1 MRQVDLKEPI
11 TQLIVQFRIHGHGS
25 IRDLDFRH
33 QVEDELRVALQ
44 EHDLGMVDGGD
55 IGSGSVNVFAIVDP
69 DRWETAWATVRSK
82 LIDLELLQRAVVARQ
97 VEDSEPEV
105 LWPEHYGQKFHFWE
119 EPHNYLA

>member
-1 MRQVDLKEPI
+1 MRQVDLKEPV

-33 QVEDELRVALQ
+33 QVEDDLRAALQ
-44 EHDLGMVDGGD
+44 EHDLGIVDGGD
-55 IGSGSVNVFAIVDP
+55 IGSGSVNVFAFVDP
-69 DRWETAWATVRSK
+69 DRWEAAWAAVRSK
-82 LIDLELLQRAVVARQ
+82 LVDLELLQRAVVARQ

-105 LWPEHYGQKFHFWE
+105 LWPEDYGQDFRFWE